1 MDLNF
6 AHQFTENVC
15 NASLFGL
22 TYRFLQYFAVFSA
35 NSKDEPRLPSE
46 MIKSQGDTAGDHLQR
61 KLSRENCSNGDE
73 IDTQQTRFCYRVGWR
88 NVLNLLRTDIFYKSS
103 LLSRRLPFK
112 CSRINAIHSYL
123 CTQALIQKSVWY
135 KVRRA
140 APITDAHIIAV
151 TLLSFASSWR
161 GSLFLRNWMH
171 SSQNSYFSVSGKMGQ
186 KAHHD
191 DQFLRKKSTILQCFG

>member
-1 MDLNF
+1 M
-6 AHQFTENVC
+6 
-15 NASLFGL
+15 SLFGL

-35 NSKDEPRLPSE
+35 NTKDEPRLPSE
-46 MIKSQGDTAGDHLQR
+46 MIKAHWAPAGDRLQR
-61 KLSRENCSNGDE
+61 NLSRESSPNGDE
-73 IDTQQTRFCYRVGWR
+73 IDPQQTRFCYRVGWW
-88 NVLNLLRTDIFYKSS
+88 NLVNILRTVIFYKTS
-103 LLSRRLPFK
+103 LLSQRLSFK

-123 CTQALIQKSVWY
+123 CTQVLIQKSVWY

-171 SSQNSYFSVSGKMGQ
+171 SSQNSCFGVSGKMGQ
-186 KAHHD
+186 KARHD
-191 DQFLRKKSTILQCFG
+191 DQFLPKKSTILECFG

>member
-1 MDLNF
+1 M
-6 AHQFTENVC
+6 
-15 NASLFGL
+15 SLFGL
-22 TYRFLQYFAVFSA
+22 TYRFLPCFAVFSA
-35 NSKDEPRLPSE
+35 NTKDIPTLPSV
-46 MIKSQGDTAGDHLQR
+46 MINTQADTAVDRLQR
-61 KLSRENCSNGDE
+61 KLSCENGPNGDD
-73 IDTQQTRFCYRVGWR
+73 IDPRKTRFCNRVGWQNLVNTLTPVIYYKR
-88 NVLNLLRTDIFYKSS
+88 SVLSQ
-103 LLSRRLPFK
+103 RLPFK